1 VVDMIFD
8 KDCVIESDQLGV
20 DRLRV
25 HVRQP
30 SRINP
35 CNPGI
40 SGTGDRDRGEV
51 VRVIFT
57 CHVPWLLSGSLARWR
72 SVTTLVYPSKPISSS
87 NRSRTVRQCHSD

>member
-1 VVDMIFD
+1 VVDMSFD

-40 SGTGDRDRGEV
+40 SGTGDRDREVKV
-51 VRVIFT
+51 VRVMVT
-57 CHVPWLLSGSLARWR
+57 CHLRGYCQAPLKGGGASQL
-72 SVTTLVYPSKPISSS
+72 
-87 NRSRTVRQCHSD
+87 

>member
-51 VRVIFT
+51 VRVIVT
-57 CHVPWLLSGSLARWR
+57 C
-72 SVTTLVYPSKPISSS
+72 LVRAYCQAHMQGGGAS
-87 NRSRTVRQCHSD
+87 QL